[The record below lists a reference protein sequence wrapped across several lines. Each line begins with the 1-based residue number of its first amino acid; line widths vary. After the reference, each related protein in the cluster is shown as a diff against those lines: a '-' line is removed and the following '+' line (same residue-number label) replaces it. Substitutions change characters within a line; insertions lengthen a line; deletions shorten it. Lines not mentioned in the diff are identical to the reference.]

1 MPCVLYKP
9 GSVAADADKSG
20 NLSNVALCISSLHKG
35 IDKLS
40 SSGLATHLGRFLVVR
55 VPERVA
61 ADAPGQQDERLNT

>member
-35 IDKLS
+35 ISTKDDKLS

-61 ADAPGQQDERLNT
+61 ADTPEATG